1 MGFHPEMREAMAA
14 FRYLS
19 QKSQW
24 QWPADEA
31 VRAGM
36 FGSHVRDLIR

>member
-31 VRAGM
+31 VRAGRIY
-36 FGSHVRDLIR
+36 VRDLIR